1 MSTTS
6 SAAAARGSWCR
17 GPFQEPWSV
26 RPLAGPQAGRQMD
39 SLALGHR
46 QRDAK
51 RPAEGRQAS
60 AGLRLQ
66 DPARVAVGATQRTQ
80 RALAER
86 VELVRQST
94 PLLRSF
100 QPPRLSLML
109 LLALLSV
116 TAAAVALPQAH
127 RATRDVLSRPSALA
141 ENFVVFGD
149 SCVRTQSLD
158 CCWSDTAMAD
168 TRTTATLGASATIRA
183 HAWPNI
189 RSQLALLRRSD
200 AQVVG
205 RLGQVSFPTDSLFYV
220 TDLLPS
226 VRVPRQSHEPEC
238 SQLRTLC
245 RDLQQQALST
255 HHTRLQ

>member
-51 RPAEGRQAS
+51 RPGEGRQAS
-60 AGLRLQ
+60 AGLRMQ
-66 DPARVAVGATQRTQ
+66 DPARIAVGATRRIQ

-149 SCVRTQSLD
+149 SCVRNPL
-158 CCWSDTAMAD
+158 TAAGL
-168 TRTTATLGASATIRA
+168 TLRWQI
-183 HAWPNI
+183 
-189 RSQLALLRRSD
+189 
-200 AQVVG
+200 
-205 RLGQVSFPTDSLFYV
+205 LGQLQHLAPQQRFAHTHGQISVPS
-220 TDLLPS
+220 LPS
-226 VRVPRQSHEPEC
+226 C
-238 SQLRTLC
+238 ADRTRRWWAGLA
-245 RDLQQQALST
+245 R
-255 HHTRLQ
+255 